1 MMNVTSHNTPNLSL
15 SSAFF
20 AAGGG
25 ALFAV
30 EGIGQTYMRSA
41 KAGVGT
47 TQ

>member
-1 MMNVTSHNTPNLSL
+1 MNFTSHNTSNLSRA
-15 SSAFF
+15 SAFF

-25 ALFAV
+25 ALIAV
-30 EGIGQTYMRSA
+30 EGIGPAYMHSA